1 VAIPVLLTVKN
12 GAIRETGNISALE
25 FTTANEGRDLTVITT
40 FANTGNYHYYG
51 VVNTVT
57 IADNQG
63 SIVASN
69 STNPFARAII
79 PGGEVRFQI
88 GLDANLPDGM
98 YTITSRMEQQDGTL
112 LDEKKEPYQAG
123 ESPSE
128 SESPSMTSSPGFG
141 GELGVVAILFC
152 LLSLFR
158 MRKWRK

>member
-1 VAIPVLLTVKN
+1 
-12 GAIRETGNISALE
+12 
-25 FTTANEGRDLTVITT
+25 
-40 FANTGNYHYYG
+40 
-51 VVNTVT
+51 
-57 IADNQG
+57 
-63 SIVASN
+63 
-69 STNPFARAII
+69 
-79 PGGEVRFQI
+79 
-88 GLDANLPDGM
+88 
-98 YTITSRMEQQDGTL
+98 MEQQDGTL